1 MMIEI
6 EPNQW
11 ATIVTLYLANGN
23 VTNDPGRA
31 AVATVRL
38 ETRKGDQYRQI
49 ELPQLGFLHSV
60 H

>member
-1 MMIEI
+1 MMVEI

-11 ATIVTLYLANGN
+11 ATVVTMFTAKGIE
-23 VTNDPGRA
+23 TNDPSRA

-49 ELPQLGFLHSV
+49 ELPTLGFLHSV

>member
-1 MMIEI
+1 MLVEV
-6 EPNQW
+6 EPNLW
-11 ATIVTLYLANGN
+11 ATVVTLYTAAGN
-23 VTNDPGRA
+23 VTSNPDKA

-49 ELPQLGFLHSV
+49 ELPQLGFLHSI